1 MTLGGRRW
9 PITVLNCYGRKYTE
23 ETAMSA
29 EEMNKSGD
37 FSKFCDMEKVSL
49 VILLKF

>member
-1 MTLGGRRW
+1 MTLDDRRW
-9 PITVLNCYGRKYTE
+9 PITVPNCYGRKHRE

-29 EEMNKSGD
+29 EEMNKTGD
-37 FSKFCDMEKVSL
+37 FSKFCDMGKVSL